1 VRDCSV
7 LLYSVSNLPSLNSQE
22 QTEKN
27 FQRSMTLKRIVLFA
41 FVLAMAL
48 SAPAQTTFGNVQAMN
63 GWTPCTGCAGG
74 GANASFVFKQGI
86 ASPSMDAHALLE
98 GIRGGTPFSHVLAYK
113 SLGKTTSATTRF
125 VQDAYLLLDKPQN
138 ANGFSLAGHQTL
150 NGKHYRFST
159 QCSFNKGLWSVWN
172 TKAGKWQSTGLAC
185 TRPPAYTWTHIVIE
199 TERTSDNREH
209 FLTISVNGR
218 KSYINQYVYPESQ
231 SGNGIGVHLEVDG
244 NSKEASYSGYWDKVN
259 FTVM

>member
-1 VRDCSV
+1 MQVAQVCLPADNLALQSQGFLAATLRLPRIRLVRDCSV

-48 SAPAQTTFGNVQAMN
+48 SAPAQTTFGNVQSMN

-98 GIRGGTPFSHVLAYK
+98 GIRG
-113 SLGKTTSATTRF
+113 
-125 VQDAYLLLDKPQN
+125 
-138 ANGFSLAGHQTL
+138 
-150 NGKHYRFST
+150 
-159 QCSFNKGLWSVWN
+159 
-172 TKAGKWQSTGLAC
+172 
-185 TRPPAYTWTHIVIE
+185 
-199 TERTSDNREH
+199 
-209 FLTISVNGR
+209 
-218 KSYINQYVYPESQ
+218 
-231 SGNGIGVHLEVDG
+231 
-244 NSKEASYSGYWDKVN
+244 
-259 FTVM
+259 